1 MSSSKDDRPILVP
14 VDFSSDSEAALV
26 YAADISA
33 LMHSP
38 LLVLHV
44 VHDPGEA
51 PGYYAVKHRKKHL
64 RKLEDVAADMLKNFM
79 QEVGKTHPR
88 LTAIADAKTEL
99 VTGLPVNRILEMAD
113 KSGARMIIMGSQGR
127 TGLSHALVGSKAEQV
142 VRLAQIPI
150 TIIKSEKVKKEK

>member
-88 LTAIADAKTEL
+88 LTA
-99 VTGLPVNRILEMAD
+99 
-113 KSGARMIIMGSQGR
+113 
-127 TGLSHALVGSKAEQV
+127 
-142 VRLAQIPI
+142 
-150 TIIKSEKVKKEK
+150 